1 MGSKIQVLPSNVM
14 LPVVALHQ
22 MNHLLQSGQ
31 MHEGELSQ
39 FAVIVEENDRNN
51 VMRVLRLMVIL
62 VIAPVLVQLMPQPVV
77 MVSKMLENSVMM
89 DLRMIVDLE
98 SVLQVVLAYGER
110 YRADILSEI
119 RFLLNSRRFPL
130 DCVVE

>member
-31 MHEGELSQ
+31 MHEDELSQ

-51 VMRVLRLMVIL
+51 VMRVLRLMVLL
-62 VIAPVLVQLMPQPVV
+62 VIAPVLVQPMRQPVV

>member
-31 MHEGELSQ
+31 MHEDELSQ

-51 VMRVLRLMVIL
+51 VMMVLRLMVLL
-62 VIAPVLVQLMPQPVV
+62 VIAPVLVQPMRQPVV

>member
-31 MHEGELSQ
+31 MHEDELSQ

-62 VIAPVLVQLMPQPVV
+62 VIAPGLVQLMPQPVV

>member
-31 MHEGELSQ
+31 MHEDELSQ

-51 VMRVLRLMVIL
+51 VMMVLRLMVLL

>member
-31 MHEGELSQ
+31 MHEDELSQ

-51 VMRVLRLMVIL
+51 VMMVLRLMVLL
-62 VIAPVLVQLMPQPVV
+62 VIAPVLVQPMHQPVV